1 LLRCL
6 SLRRG
11 PDEGTRKDCAMNNDN
26 YSAPPP
32 PPRRDADTVRI
43 VGWLVGLAMVLVA
56 LATVLVV
63 ALD

>member
-1 LLRCL
+1 
-6 SLRRG
+6 
-11 PDEGTRKDCAMNNDN
+11 
-26 YSAPPP
+26 
-32 PPRRDADTVRI
+32 VRI

>member
-1 LLRCL
+1 MKEQGR
-6 SLRRG
+6 
-11 PDEGTRKDCAMNNDN
+11 TVAMTDHN

-43 VGWLVGLAMVLVA
+43 VCWLVGLAMVLVA